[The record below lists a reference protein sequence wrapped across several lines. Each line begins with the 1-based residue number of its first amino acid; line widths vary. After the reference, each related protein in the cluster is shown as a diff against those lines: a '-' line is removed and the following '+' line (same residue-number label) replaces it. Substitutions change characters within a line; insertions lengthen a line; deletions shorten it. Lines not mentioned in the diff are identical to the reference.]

1 MSKIRRLLE
10 RRIDECHKRMLDA
23 EAGDTYILDEEN
35 KRLSKYSFALSC
47 VKDCEE
53 ELINDYEHGM
63 NELKESRGD

>member
-1 MSKIRRLLE
+1 MTKIRRLLE
-10 RRIDECHKRMLDA
+10 RRIEECHKRMLDA

-53 ELINDYEHGM
+53 EL
-63 NELKESRGD
+63 RGERE